1 LQNKFQYTQRGNKNG
16 VDLFYGSGIFRFKIP
31 HILIVFILSCKIVKQ
46 NQLFKN
52 ILLIKNSETVMRKL
66 FALIAVCGMLSFGT
80 SFETKA
86 QAPAPAPAT
95 TVQPKAKSSTVDP
108 VEQAA
113 AQSEAGQSLHS
124 QIKQKFIE
132 GGPGFMAS
140 ILACLIFGLALC
152 IERIIYLNMAT
163 SDTKKLLANVEEALN
178 KGGIEAAKDVCR
190 DTRGPVAS
198 IFYQGLDRHSEGLD
212 VVEKSIVSYGGIQA
226 GLLEKG
232 LSWIALFI
240 ALGPMLG
247 FLGTVIGMI
256 VAFDAIEVAGDISPT
271 LVARGIKIALITT
284 VFGLVVAMILQ
295 VFYNYFLAKIE
306 SIISSMEDASISLM
320 DLLVKFN
327 LKK

>member
-1 LQNKFQYTQRGNKNG
+1 
-16 VDLFYGSGIFRFKIP
+16 
-31 HILIVFILSCKIVKQ
+31 
-46 NQLFKN
+46 
-52 ILLIKNSETVMRKL
+52 MRKL

-95 TVQPKAKSSTVDP
+95 TVQPKAKNSTIDP

-163 SDTKKLLANVEEALN
+163 SDTKKLLTNVEEALT

>member
-1 LQNKFQYTQRGNKNG
+1 
-16 VDLFYGSGIFRFKIP
+16 
-31 HILIVFILSCKIVKQ
+31 
-46 NQLFKN
+46 
-52 ILLIKNSETVMRKL
+52 MRKL
-66 FALIAVCGMLSFGT
+66 FALIAVCGMFSFGT

-86 QAPAPAPAT
+86 QAPAPTT
-95 TVQPKAKSSTVDP
+95 TVQPKAKSSTADP
-108 VEQAA
+108 IEQAA

-163 SDTKKLLANVEEALN
+163 SDTKKLLANVEEALG

>member
-1 LQNKFQYTQRGNKNG
+1 
-16 VDLFYGSGIFRFKIP
+16 
-31 HILIVFILSCKIVKQ
+31 
-46 NQLFKN
+46 
-52 ILLIKNSETVMRKL
+52 
-66 FALIAVCGMLSFGT
+66 
-80 SFETKA
+80 
-86 QAPAPAPAT
+86 
-95 TVQPKAKSSTVDP
+95 
-108 VEQAA
+108 
-113 AQSEAGQSLHS
+113 
-124 QIKQKFIE
+124 
-132 GGPGFMAS
+132 MAS

-163 SDTKKLLANVEEALN
+163 SDTKKLLANVESALD
-178 KGGIEAAKDVCR
+178 KGGIESAKAVCR

>member
-1 LQNKFQYTQRGNKNG
+1 
-16 VDLFYGSGIFRFKIP
+16 
-31 HILIVFILSCKIVKQ
+31 
-46 NQLFKN
+46 
-52 ILLIKNSETVMRKL
+52 
-66 FALIAVCGMLSFGT
+66 
-80 SFETKA
+80 
-86 QAPAPAPAT
+86 
-95 TVQPKAKSSTVDP
+95 
-108 VEQAA
+108 
-113 AQSEAGQSLHS
+113 
-124 QIKQKFIE
+124 
-132 GGPGFMAS
+132 
-140 ILACLIFGLALC
+140 
-152 IERIIYLNMAT
+152 MAT
-163 SDTKKLLANVEEALN
+163 SDTKKLLANVESALD
-178 KGGIEAAKDVCR
+178 KGGIEEAKAVCR

>member
-1 LQNKFQYTQRGNKNG
+1 
-16 VDLFYGSGIFRFKIP
+16 
-31 HILIVFILSCKIVKQ
+31 
-46 NQLFKN
+46 
-52 ILLIKNSETVMRKL
+52 MRKL

-86 QAPAPAPAT
+86 QAPAPVT
-95 TVQPKAKSSTVDP
+95 TVQPKAKSLAADP

-124 QIKQKFIE
+124 QIKQKFIV

-163 SDTKKLLANVEEALN
+163 SDTKKLLANVEVALT

>member
-1 LQNKFQYTQRGNKNG
+1 
-16 VDLFYGSGIFRFKIP
+16 
-31 HILIVFILSCKIVKQ
+31 
-46 NQLFKN
+46 
-52 ILLIKNSETVMRKL
+52 MRKL

-108 VEQAA
+108 VEKAA

-163 SDTKKLLANVEEALN
+163 SDTKKLLANVEEALG
-178 KGGIEAAKDVCR
+178 KGGIESAKNVCR

>member
-1 LQNKFQYTQRGNKNG
+1 MR
-16 VDLFYGSGIFRFKIP
+16 R
-31 HILIVFILSCKIVKQ
+31 
-46 NQLFKN
+46 
-52 ILLIKNSETVMRKL
+52 LLV
-66 FALIAVCGMLSFGT
+66 LIAFCGILSFGASIQT
-80 SFETKA
+80 QAQAQKPSTEQTKA
-86 QAPAPAPAT
+86 KNLAT
-95 TVQPKAKSSTVDP
+95 DP
-108 VEQAA
+108 VERAA
-113 AQSEAGQSLHS
+113 VQSESGQSLHS
-124 QIKQKFIE
+124 QMKQKFIE

-163 SDTKKLLANVEEALN
+163 SDTKKLLNNVEQALN
-178 KGGIEAAKDVCR
+178 KGGIEAAKTVCR

-320 DLLVKFN
+320 DLLVKYN
-327 LKK
+327 VKK